1 MSFKR
6 VIAVALPMLAMLG
19 AIGGLALAVHNR
31 NNTISVLRQ
40 SLETQGVDPDRISVE
55 PIQYDPVPVD
65 HFYERAGHKILL
77 SDDTFG
83 QIWLPVLSDVP
94 LSEHPLENMQMLPN
108 GRMVSLDENGNL
120 NALTG
125 IDISAHNT
133 VTDWAA
139 LKADGIDFVML
150 RAGYRSYGVG
160 TGKLFKD
167 DRFREYYRAAKDAG
181 LLVGAYFFSQAVS
194 EEEAVE
200 EAILTAEMLEGCE
213 LDFPVAFDWEL
224 IFHDDEGARTD
235 NVPVDTLTDC
245 VLAYCQNLESF
256 GYQTMVYQNKR
267 TTLFKLDMPRLKD
280 IPFWL
285 AEYGDGP
292 TYIYNYDM
300 WQYSCKGTVAGIEGN
315 VDLNLCFRD
324 FSQEGA
330 PNVSLPAP
338 DLSAMTT
345 AVAEETTADTPDTP
359 DTPDPAAE
367 EAPDPAA
374 EPAADAPDAADAE
387 PAPDA
392 AAQPEP

>member
-1 MSFKR
+1 MKTGLKR
-6 VIAVALPMLAMLG
+6 HISAWLLLAVFVPMLVLTALHTHAVAS
-19 AIGGLALAVHNR
+19 
-31 NNTISVLRQ
+31 SV
-40 SLETQGVDPDRISVE
+40 SDECVE
-55 PIQYDPVPVD
+55 CVNHQP
-65 HFYERAGHKILL
+65 HSGH
-77 SDDTFG
+77 
-83 QIWLPVLSDVP
+83 
-94 LSEHPLENMQMLPN
+94 
-108 GRMVSLDENGNL
+108 
-120 NALTG
+120 
-125 IDISAHNT
+125 
-133 VTDWAA
+133 
-139 LKADGIDFVML
+139 
-150 RAGYRSYGVG
+150 
-160 TGKLFKD
+160 
-167 DRFREYYRAAKDAG
+167 
-181 LLVGAYFFSQAVS
+181 
-194 EEEAVE
+194 
-200 EAILTAEMLEGCE
+200 LTA
-213 LDFPVAFDWEL
+213 
-224 IFHDDEGARTD
+224 TTQ
-235 NVPVDTLTDC
+235 TLTDC

-345 AVAEETTADTPDTP
+345 AMSEETTADAPDAPDTP

-387 PAPDA
+387 PATDA